1 MARADQLDEALAA
14 LLAAEPGD
22 AAARPPAIEAL
33 LTEGYARALELEAER
48 LRLLE
53 RTGERTALSDY
64 LARLR
69 SQLDEINRRHRP
81 SGKLHL
87 DRRPSARGGPDQ
99 ELAS

>member
-22 AAARPPAIEAL
+22 ATAKRPAIETL

-81 SGKLHL
+81 SGKPHL